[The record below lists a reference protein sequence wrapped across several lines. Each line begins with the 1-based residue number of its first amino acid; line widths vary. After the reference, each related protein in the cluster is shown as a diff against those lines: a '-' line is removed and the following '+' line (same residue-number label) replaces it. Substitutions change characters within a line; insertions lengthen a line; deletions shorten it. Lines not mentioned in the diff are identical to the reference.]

1 MLSSEFSVEL
11 GALIR
16 SLEQKVRTEP
26 GLHTKGDEV
35 LDSLERAIVQLIS
48 LHLELQKTIKEKGVA

>member
-1 MLSSEFSVEL
+1 MLSSEFNQEL

-26 GLHTKGDEV
+26 QTWSNDPLV
-35 LDSLERAIVQLIS
+35 LGASVQDNLDRAIINLIALRLS
-48 LHLELQKTIKEKGVA
+48 LNE